1 MFVITYAP
9 KFNMHSEF
17 HKVWIKERCEK
28 TKLCSSFKVVPY
40 FQEHCQMHQRQKESS
55 HMFFICIFLNVLFHR
70 ILKTTLAWVT
80 KLIHPSL
87 SRTVPVLTW
96 SLPQSQGNKN
106 SWSLY
111 WGKAVKSIL
120 KPISNVGIV
129 GISWF
134 PPHH

>member
-96 SLPQSQGNKN
+96 SLPQSQGNNSHKKN
-106 SWSLY
+106 ERKKHVYGVHWQY
-111 WGKAVKSIL
+111 FK
-120 KPISNVGIV
+120 IV
-129 GISWF
+129 IIAKNIE
-134 PPHH
+134 